1 MAVKTTTKP
10 AVKTASLPQ
19 ISVKIQKLFDEG
31 SKIRAVAN
39 ATIGGAFAIHGIKV
53 IDSEKGL
60 FLSMPS
66 NSYKNGSG
74 ETKYQDIFHPVTA
87 EARQALSD
95 SVMRAYEKALAE
107 QQSEDKSE
115 NESEDEDH
123 VQSM

>member
-1 MAVKTTTKP
+1 MAVKTAAKP
-10 AVKTASLPQ
+10 EIKAAAPPQ
-19 ISVKIQKLFDEG
+19 INTKITKLFDG
-31 SKIRAVAN
+31 NSKIRAVAN
-39 ATIGGAFAIHGIKV
+39 ATIGGAFAVHGIKV

-66 NSYKNGSG
+66 NSFKNGSG

-95 SVMRAYEKALAE
+95 SIMEAYEKALSE
-107 QQSEDKSE
+107 QQSED
-115 NESEDEDH
+115 ESEDEDH

>member
-1 MAVKTTTKP
+1 MAVKTVAKPEIKP
-10 AVKTASLPQ
+10 AAPPQ
-19 ISVKIQKLFDEG
+19 ISVKITKLFDG
-31 SKIRAVAN
+31 DSKIRAVAN
-39 ATIGGAFAIHGIKV
+39 ATIGGSFAVHGIKV

-95 SVMRAYEKALAE
+95 SVMGAYEKALAE
-107 QQSEDKSE
+107 QQSEDASE
-115 NESEDEDH
+115 NEDH

>member
-1 MAVKTTTKP
+1 MAVKTAAKP
-10 AVKTASLPQ
+10 EIKAAAPPQ
-19 ISVKIQKLFDEG
+19 INVKITKLFEKD

-39 ATIGGAFAIHGIKV
+39 ATIGGAFAVHGIKV

-95 SVMRAYEKALAE
+95 SIMEAYEKALSE
-107 QQSEDKSE
+107 QQSED
-115 NESEDEDH
+115 ESDDEDQL
-123 VQSM
+123 QSM

>member
-1 MAVKTTTKP
+1 MV
-10 AVKTASLPQ
+10 VKTAAKPEIKAAAPPQ
-19 ISVKIQKLFDEG
+19 INVKITKLFEKD

-39 ATIGGAFAIHGIKV
+39 ATIGGAFAVHGIK
-53 IDSEKGL
+53 IINSEKGL

-95 SVMRAYEKALAE
+95 SIMGAYEKALAE
-107 QQSEDKSE
+107 QQTEDD
-115 NESEDEDH
+115 SEDEDH
-123 VQSM
+123 TQSM

>member
-1 MAVKTTTKP
+1 MAVKTAAKP
-10 AVKTASLPQ
+10 EIKAAAPPQ
-19 ISVKIQKLFDEG
+19 INVKITKLFDG
-31 SKIRAVAN
+31 DSKIRAVAN
-39 ATIGGAFAIHGIKV
+39 ATIGGAFAVHGIKV

-95 SVMRAYEKALAE
+95 SIMEAYEKAIAE
-107 QQSEDKSE
+107 QQSED
-115 NESEDEDH
+115 ESEDEDH
-123 VQSM
+123 TQSM

>member
-1 MAVKTTTKP
+1 MAVKATTKSV
-10 AVKTASLPQ
+10 VKTSSLPQ

-39 ATIGGAFAIHGIKV
+39 ATIGGAFAVHGIKV

-66 NSYKNGSG
+66 NSYKNGNG
-74 ETKYQDIFHPVTA
+74 ETKYHDIFHPVTA

-95 SVMRAYEKALAE
+95 SVMGAYEKALTE
-107 QQSEDKSE
+107 QQSKDESEDD
-115 NESEDEDH
+115 SEDEDS

>member
-1 MAVKTTTKP
+1 M
-10 AVKTASLPQ
+10 AVKTASKTADKAAPLPL

-74 ETKYQDIFHPVTA
+74 ETKYQDVFHPVTT
-87 EARQALSD
+87 EARQALTD
-95 SVMRAYEKALAE
+95 AVMGAYEQALAG
-107 QQSEDKSE
+107 QSED
-115 NESEDEDH
+115 ESEDESEDVDH
-123 VQSM
+123 AQSM

>member
-1 MAVKTTTKP
+1 MAAKTTKAP
-10 AVKTASLPQ
+10 AKTVAPPN
-19 ISVKIQKLFDEG
+19 ISAKIVKLFDEG
-31 SKIRAVAN
+31 SKVRAIAS
-39 ATIGGAFAIHGIKV
+39 ATIGGSFAVHGLKV

-95 SVMRAYEKALAE
+95 SVMSAYEQAQAE
-107 QQSEDKSE
+107 QSEDASE
-115 NESEDEDH
+115 NESEDEDP
-123 VQSM
+123 VQTM

>member
-1 MAVKTTTKP
+1 MAVKTAAKP
-10 AVKTASLPQ
+10 EIKAAAPPQ
-19 ISVKIQKLFDEG
+19 ISVKIQKLFDG
-31 SKIRAVAN
+31 DSKIRAVAN
-39 ATIGGAFAIHGIKV
+39 ATIGGAFAVHGIKV

-74 ETKYQDIFHPVTA
+74 ETKYQDIFHPVTT

-95 SVMRAYEKALAE
+95 SVMGAYEKALAE
-107 QQSEDKSE
+107 QQSEDE
-115 NESEDEDH
+115 PEDEDH